1 MMTDGYSSKISEIE
15 IANLLSL
22 NPDTDPESRASSSNV
37 QAPKPAAVLV
47 PLIYD
52 PPNAK
57 NPGWQ
62 ILYTRRTDSVQDHKG
77 QVSFPGGRA
86 DPGDNYP
93 TGTALREAYEEIGLR
108 PSDVRILGQMP
119 PFLTIT
125 NYLVTPV
132 IGVIPWPYNLTIQP
146 NEVSRVFTIPMDWM
160 AKAENY
166 EIKQRK
172 FPPSAQIPPQ
182 FQNIQVIYYRQYDGE
197 LLWGITAEVTLRF
210 LRLLKLAI

>member
-1 MMTDGYSSKISEIE
+1 MTVGYSSKISENE

-22 NPDTDPESRASSSNV
+22 ISVSNPESRSSFSRLE
-37 QAPKPAAVLV
+37 APKPAAVLV
-47 PLIYD
+47 PLIFN
-52 PPNAK
+52 PPHAK
-57 NPGWQ
+57 KPGWQ
-62 ILYTRRTDSVQDHKG
+62 ILYTRRTESVQDHKG

-93 TGTALREAYEEIGLR
+93 TGTALREAYEEIGLC

-132 IGVIPWPYNLTIQP
+132 IGVIPWPYNFTIQP

-160 AKAENY
+160 AKPENY
-166 EIKQRK
+166 EIKQRE
-172 FPPSAQIPPQ
+172 FPPSAQISPQ

-210 LRLLKLAI
+210 LRLLNLAT

>member
-1 MMTDGYSSKISEIE
+1 MKTVGSSLKISEHE

-22 NPDTDPESRASSSNV
+22 IPETNPEISTSFLSIE
-37 QAPKPAAVLV
+37 APKPAAVLV
-47 PLIYD
+47 PLILN
-52 PPNAK
+52 PPHAQT
-57 NPGWQ
+57 PGWH
-62 ILYTRRTDSVQDHKG
+62 ILYTRRTESVQDHKG

-93 TGTALREAYEEIGLR
+93 TGTALREAYEEVGLR
-108 PSDVRILGQMP
+108 PSDVRILGAMQ

-132 IGVIPWPYNLTIQP
+132 IGVIPWPYHFTIQP
-146 NEVSRVFTIPMDWM
+146 NEVSRIFTIPMDWM
-160 AKAENY
+160 AKTENY
-166 EIKQRK
+166 EIKQRE

-182 FQNIQVIYYRQYDGE
+182 FQNIQVIYYHQYDGE

-210 LRLLKLAI
+210 LRLLELAI